1 MESKLKFKLEDIL
14 KRSVLYKVNKNDY
27 TIKKLKIVES
37 EHEKGSSEEIRVK
50 VAFPDSE
57 NQYKNVSLGSYEG
70 GYTVWESTWVL
81 LEFLESMEVNEKLS
95 VLELGAGLGVCGT
108 AMSLKGHRVTFQDLN
123 MNVIKKGLIPNLLLN
138 HTVRGLKGEE
148 NELGVTLVSE
158 YEDEMKNIYQ
168 IRTESVK
175 LVGKY
180 DSKFEF
186 EFLVGD
192 WNHLVI
198 TEQISSNQKGKYD
211 IILASECI
219 YRKENYE
226 SIVKIIHTLLKA
238 GGRAYI
244 ATKRFYFGLS
254 GGSFQFL
261 QFIRENDHKYGEN
274 KLSAT
279 VIRSAEPKNSSNV
292 IDLIEVNKMTGENA
306 NN

>member
-1 MESKLKFKLEDIL
+1 MESKLNFKSEDIL

-27 TIKKLKIVES
+27 TIKKVNILES
-37 EHEKGSSEEIRVK
+37 EDEIGNSEEISVK
-50 VAFPDSE
+50 IVFPNSE
-57 NQYKNVSLGSYEG
+57 DQYKNVSIGSYEG

-81 LEFLESMEVNEKLS
+81 LEYLESMEVKESFS

-108 AMSLKGHRVTFQDLN
+108 IMSLKGHKVTFQDLN
-123 MNVIKKGLIPNLLLN
+123 MNVIKKGLIPNLILN
-138 HTVRGLKGEE
+138 HTLRELKGEE

-175 LVGKY
+175 LVGE
-180 DSKFEF
+180 DECKFEF
-186 EFLVGD
+186 EFLIGD
-192 WNHLVI
+192 WNHLVN
-198 TEQISSNQKGKYD
+198 TEEISSNQKGKYGV
-211 IILASECI
+211 ILASECI

-226 SIVKIIHTLLKA
+226 SIVKIIHTFLKE
-238 GGRAYI
+238 GGKAYI

-261 QFIRENDHKYGEN
+261 QFIRENDHKYTEN
-274 KLSAT
+274 KLCAKI
-279 VIRSAEPKNSSNV
+279 IRSVEPKNSSNV
-292 IDLIEVNKMTGENA
+292 IDLIEVNKMPGENE

>member
-192 WNHLVI
+192 WNHLVN